1 MKSSSC
7 LPAVRAESV
16 FRPAPLA
23 LLTAPLALL
32 AATLAPTAQ
41 AADAIGDAIA
51 GGKAKLELRYR
62 YENVEQEPLAREANA
77 STLRVRLNYATG
89 EWQSTT
95 AFVEIDSLSDMGDG
109 HYNSTRNGE
118 TTYPI
123 VADPEGADINQ
134 AFLKYVG
141 IGNTVITA
149 GRQRINLDN
158 QRFIG
163 SVGWRQNEQTM
174 DGVLVEFKGVDR
186 LTVTYAYVDDVHR
199 IFGPEN
205 VPYPNTGTNTANIGT
220 FVGET
225 HLTNLKYVVGEPLSI
240 VAYSYLLDFDN
251 AAPGLSTD
259 TLGLRLTG
267 KVPVSSLKLGYSA
280 EAARQTEYKDNTA
293 DFEAPYLLAELSL
306 GGGDKVKWEAL
317 AGYELLGEDSGVALS
332 TPLATLHK
340 FQGWADKFL
349 NTPAG
354 VGLKDTY
361 LSGTVTVAG
370 YGLTVAAHEYEGD
383 TNGADYG
390 DEVNLQLAK
399 TFLKRYTLTAK
410 YADYSTGEVA
420 SVTDTTKLW
429 VMAEAKF

>member
-32 AATLAPTAQ
+32 AATLAPVAQ

-62 YENVEQEPLAREANA
+62 FENVEQEPLAREANA

-149 GRQRINLDN
+149 GRQRINLDG

-186 LTVTYAYVDDVHR
+186 LTATYAYIDDVHR
-199 IFGPEN
+199 VFGPEN
-205 VPYPNTGTNTANIGT
+205 VPFPNTGANAANIGT
-220 FVGET
+220 FAGET
-225 HLTNLKYVVGEPLSI
+225 HLLNLKYVLGEKLTV
-240 VAYSYLLDFDN
+240 VAYDYLLDFDN
-251 AAPGLSTD
+251 ANPALSTD

-267 KVPVSSLKLGYSA
+267 KLPVASLKFGYTLD
-280 EAARQTEYKDNTA
+280 AAQQKEYRDNPG
-293 DFEAPYLLAELSL
+293 DFEAPYLLGEFTL
-306 GGGDKVKWEAL
+306 GGGDKVKWEVL
-317 AGYELLGEDSGVALS
+317 AGYELLGEDNGSAVS

-349 NTPAG
+349 ATPA
-354 VGLKDTY
+354 VGLKDSY
-361 LSGTVTVAG
+361 LGGTVTIAG
-370 YGLTVAAHEYEGD
+370 YGLTAAVHEYEGD
-383 TNGADYG
+383 DNGADYG
-390 DEVNLQLAK
+390 DEVNVQLSK
-399 TFLKRYTLTAK
+399 TFAKRYTLTAK
-410 YADYSTGEVA
+410 YADYATGDVA
-420 SVTDTTKLW
+420 AVTDSTKAWL
-429 VMAEAKF
+429 MAEAKF